1 MASSS
6 PSDGG
11 GAALRQG
18 GPLGSKVL
26 WEAGA
31 GSPKALHKLS
41 LTAKAEMGAEQGL
54 SVLLAK
60 H

>member
-6 PSDGG
+6 PADGG

-41 LTAKAEMGAEQGL
+41 LTAKAEMGL
-54 SVLLAK
+54 SRDFRFS
-60 H
+60 

>member
-1 MASSS
+1 MLEINNSGGGGEREKVASSS
-6 PSDGG
+6 PADGG

-31 GSPKALHKLS
+31 GSPKALHKP
-41 LTAKAEMGAEQGL
+41 LT
-54 SVLLAK
+54 
-60 H
+60 HC